1 MNKMAFPFMLAAWF
15 GRGVGM
21 TVRAPVELYRF
32 FSGQMVY
39 HWAVWI
45 GFFLC
50 IQAAW
55 QIAFTIIRRGLSLD
69 VVLIL
74 LLTGLFFSMLE
85 GLARLCMKAKGPF
98 ACWRRFKI
106 EPPCRLNFEPGLL
119 ANR

>member
-1 MNKMAFPFMLAAWF
+1 MAWF
-15 GRGVGM
+15 GRGLGM

-45 GFFLC
+45 GFVYC

-55 QIAFTIIRRGLSLD
+55 QIAFSVFRRGFTLD

-74 LLTGLFFSMLE
+74 LFTGLLFTMME
-85 GLARLCMKAKGPF
+85 GLEALPQGKRPVCLLGVGAWPGQAAGVDRRPRSGHVVGQRCGKG
-98 ACWRRFKI
+98 R
-106 EPPCRLNFEPGLL
+106 
-119 ANR
+119 